1 VKKPTAGE
9 GIRSDDGL
17 ANVDA
22 GPPKER
28 EGVICGCGG
37 KVVHFTEPLA
47 SSRMAVMAGTC
58 KS

>member
-1 VKKPTAGE
+1 VKKSTQGE

-22 GPPKER
+22 GPPKDR
-28 EGVICGCGG
+28 EGVICGCGR
-37 KVVHFTEPLA
+37 KIVHFTEPL
-47 SSRMAVMAGTC
+47 AVMAGTC